1 MMFFQHL
8 PIQWFQHWRLLNE
21 VALFTFVLLIVMV
34 GVGQFIAIEI
44 TFADQRIQG
53 AKDGML
59 LRPTSPFC
67 MSVDFCS
74 SLLPKG
80 RLIKCFCIC
89 CLEFVSTFVHGS
101 KDFLC
106 RSLTTNPQRIR
117 KFVEGTV
124 DQFFG
129 RQTCPKQGF
138 RGLTT
143 NPQRI
148 RKFVEGTVDQFFGPQ
163 TCPKR
168 TPRNP
173 IFFVPCLLNCYLK
186 TFRSKFGIRLFISS
200 FGHSYLW
207 IPLFVPIGEALNPG
221 PNHDLLHINV
231 INPTALLGKI
241 DAITALGKGI
251 HCISESSVTNKAQFF
266 DSQGLSS
273 FASVCSV
280 FCHGRPT
287 HTWHFA

>member
-106 RSLTTNPQRIR
+106 RS
-117 KFVEGTV
+117 
-124 DQFFG
+124 
-129 RQTCPKQGF
+129 
-138 RGLTT
+138 LTT